1 MDPTQSN
8 VTENGMETRT
18 ASSDE
23 DLYICDQDSVASSV
37 DSTAEEMFLNGLD
50 PVLDR

>member
-1 MDPTQSN
+1 MDPDKS
-8 VTENGMETRT
+8 TENAEEDST
-18 ASSDE
+18 ACPGE

-37 DSTAEEMFLNGLD
+37 DSIAEEMFLNGLD